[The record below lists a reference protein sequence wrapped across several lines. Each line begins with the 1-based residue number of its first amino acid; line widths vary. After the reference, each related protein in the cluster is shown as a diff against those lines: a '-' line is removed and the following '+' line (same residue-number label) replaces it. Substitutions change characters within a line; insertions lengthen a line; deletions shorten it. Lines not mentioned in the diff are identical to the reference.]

1 MDRLLGR
8 PQGIVV
14 WSFDRPQA
22 RQRRPPPSDQWHL
35 DEMVVRRERKMAT
48 VQISTIRPALSQHPC
63 RHPQDFNVQRHLVS
77 RATLRNLRDEAKAQW
92 LTPASPRLSV
102 RRSSVT
108 VTKPCDACSKPGL
121 AHAADRKRTALD
133 VGTTLVS
140 LGSPSVSQTS
150 RSAF

>member
-22 RQRRPPPSDQWHL
+22 AAAPAAAERPMASRRDGGAARTQ
-35 DEMVVRRERKMAT
+35 DAT

-108 VTKPCDACSKPGL
+108 VTKPCD
-121 AHAADRKRTALD
+121 
-133 VGTTLVS
+133 
-140 LGSPSVSQTS
+140 
-150 RSAF
+150 